1 MSTHSEG
8 DMPRHH
14 TYILRM
20 WETRS
25 APPDPS
31 SRWRFSLRDVHTGEK
46 HKFPDVRRLSAFL
59 EDCIEMGDTVP
70 EIPRDQETAAAR
82 EIDRD
87 RGKLQNSSEEESKK
101 TSVLLVEDDEAL
113 RQQLRRWLEATIP
126 DAAISEGNSG
136 ESAVSSARSMRPDLV
151 LVDVTELDAG
161 GFDVLRRLRLHA
173 PSARI
178 IALGTREDEAYEEQ
192 ICEAGATVY
201 LQMWKIHEQ
210 LAPTLRR
217 RSTSEREEARDR
229 TVVCIDDEPDM
240 ISLIKLALDRHRVRL
255 IGALGGREGLE
266 KIRQVQPDLVLLDL
280 MMPDINGAEVL
291 RRMKADESLKDIPII
306 VITVLDP
313 RYTVQ
318 QGVDLQRINGF
329 IRKPF
334 MPRELVETVNSALQP
349 VA

>member
-1 MSTHSEG
+1 
-8 DMPRHH
+8 
-14 TYILRM
+14 M

-25 APPDPS
+25 APPDPPA
-31 SRWRFSLRDVHTGEK
+31 RWRFSLRNVHTGEK
-46 HKFPDVRRLSAFL
+46 HKFRDVKSLSAFL
-59 EDCIEMGDTVP
+59 EDRIQTGDSVP
-70 EIPRDQETAAAR
+70 EKHRDPKLTPAQ
-82 EIDRD
+82 EIDGD
-87 RGKLQNSSEEESKK
+87 RMKLQSRLEEETNR

-136 ESAVSSARSMRPDLV
+136 ESAASSAQSTPPDLI
-151 LVDVTELDAG
+151 LVDVTELGASDL
-161 GFDVLRRLRLHA
+161 DVLQRLRLRA

-178 IALGTREDEAYEEQ
+178 VALGTKEDEAYEEQ

-210 LAPTLRR
+210 LAPKLRDEP
-217 RSTSEREEARDR
+217 TIEGEELRDR

-266 KIRQVQPDLVLLDL
+266 KVRQVQPDLVLLDL

-291 RRMKADESLKDIPII
+291 ERMKADESLKDIPII
-306 VITVLDP
+306 VITVLDQ
-313 RYTVQ
+313 RYTAQ
-318 QGVDLQRINGF
+318 QGLDLQRVNGF

-334 MPRELVETVNSALQP
+334 VPQELVETVSSALQP